1 MKFKWVA
8 GYSAVAPKQ
17 IYKHKLTSEIQRAY
31 PREETDLGFSIL
43 CFEFLYSL
51 ALSAIR
57 LHFPLFT
64 FRHELRIEIFP

>member
-1 MKFKWVA
+1 MTCKWVA

-31 PREETDLGFSIL
+31 PRKETDLGFRF
-43 CFEFLYSL
+43 C
-51 ALSAIR
+51 ALNSAIH

-64 FRHELRIEIFP
+64 FRYELRIEIFP